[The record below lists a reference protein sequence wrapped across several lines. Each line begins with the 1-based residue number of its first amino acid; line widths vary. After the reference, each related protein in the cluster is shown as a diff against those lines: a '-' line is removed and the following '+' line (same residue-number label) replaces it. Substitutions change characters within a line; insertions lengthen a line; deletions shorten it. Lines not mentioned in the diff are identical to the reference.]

1 MEDVVL
7 QLLSRFLALLEPNS
21 QEGNSRPDQQHKRV
35 SQEETVL
42 PTILRTACF
51 SILNKASPEIQR
63 CALLKLRDSVAGRIL
78 ETKVS
83 GKLAAV
89 ICCGAIMV
97 SWRRIR
103 RCRRRQVLSDGWWFV
118 ALQ

>member
-7 QLLSRFLALLEPNS
+7 QLLARFLALLEPNS
-21 QEGNSRPDQQHKRV
+21 QEGSSRPDQQHKRV

-42 PTILRTACF
+42 PTVLRTACF

-63 CALLKLRDSVAGRIL
+63 CALLKLRDCMAGRIL
-78 ETKVS
+78 ETRLS

-97 SWRRIR
+97 SCGRRER
-103 RCRRRQVLSDGWWFV
+103 EGGVP
-118 ALQ
+118 